1 MRNNQTVDMTV
12 GSPVRHILIFAI
24 PMLIGNVFQQVYNLV
39 DSIIV
44 GQFVGADALAAV
56 GVTGSITFFFFAL
69 CNGIGTGG
77 GIVVSQYFGG
87 HDDDNVK
94 SCIVNTGFIMLIFPI
109 VVGILAAF
117 LADPLLKVL
126 STPDEI
132 LVEATRYTQIMC
144 LGLLFVSVY
153 NFMSAMLRALGDS
166 KTPLYFLIV
175 SSLINVALD
184 LLFVCVFKMG
194 VIGAGLATILAQLIA
209 AIACVVY
216 AGAKNPYFKIT
227 KKDMVLK
234 KGMIWSVVRL
244 GGPLSL
250 QFSLIAISSMAVQR
264 VVNSFGTITVAAF
277 TATCRIEQVIHL
289 PYQTLGSSLST
300 YCGQNYGAGKHDRV
314 LLGYR
319 KTLLIMAIC
328 TVAMVAAM
336 QVFGKAI
343 TSIFV
348 SDVAVIEMGALGLK
362 ITSIFYIFL
371 GLIYVVRGI
380 LNGVGD
386 AFFSLF
392 NGIVEV
398 IGRFTVPILM
408 CTYMGIGHM
417 GIWWSAGVV
426 WMISGVTA
434 WMRYLKY
441 LRFAN
446 KSIRKTQVNS

>member
-94 SCIVNTGFIMLIFPI
+94 SCIVNTGFIMLVFPI

-336 QVFGKAI
+336 QAFGKAI

-371 GLIYVVRGI
+371 GLIYVIRGI